1 MDNGLPQERTAKGQG
16 KILILEDSKLQAQR
30 LVGILKEV
38 GYSVIAAGDG
48 VEGLHALTG
57 SIPDL
62 IISDIEMP
70 RLDGYG
76 FCNALKKDRE
86 FSHIPVILLTSMSEP
101 KHIVEGLRA
110 GADYYLTK
118 PYSKSLLL
126 AMVGS
131 ILADGDSS
139 KARNGAQTFEVRTR
153 GKRERISADPQQI
166 ANFLFST
173 FDNLVFHNQELSQTR
188 QELKSTNDTLEER
201 IREKTLSLEQEVAER
216 KKAHEALKQTL
227 NGTVVAL
234 ARSVEMRDPYTAGH
248 QMRVS
253 ELATRIAR
261 ELGFSE
267 DRLEG
272 MRVMGLLHDIGKII
286 VPAEILTKPSGLTD
300 YEFLFIKAHCKAGY
314 DILKE
319 IQFPWPV
326 ATAVFQHHERLNGS
340 GYPLGLP
347 GDRIMM
353 EAKILAVADVTE
365 SMSSHRPYRP
375 ALGVDAA
382 LDEIIGNRGI
392 LYATEAADALVK
404 VFKTEGWRESG
415 PRTEVPDQAE
425 LPRRV
430 PMSLARETP
439 RRSSAP

>member
-16 KILILEDSKLQAQR
+16 KILVLEDSKPQAQR
-30 LVGILKEV
+30 LMGILRER

-48 VEGLHALTG
+48 MEGLRTLTG
-57 SIPDL
+57 SKPDL
-62 IISDIEMP
+62 IISDIWMP
-70 RLDGYG
+70 KLDGYG

-86 FSHIPVILLTSMSEP
+86 LAHIPVILLTSLSEP
-101 KHIVEGLRA
+101 KDIVEGLNA

-118 PYSKSLLL
+118 PYSKGLLL
-126 AMVGS
+126 SMVNS
-131 ILADGDSS
+131 IIADRDSS
-139 KARNGAQTFEVRTR
+139 KARNGAHTFEVSTR
-153 GKRERISADPQQI
+153 GKRERITADTQQVV
-166 ANFLFST
+166 NFLFST
-173 FDNLVFHNQELSQTR
+173 FENLVFHNRELSLTR
-188 QELKSTNDTLEER
+188 QELKSTNDRLEER

-216 KKAHEALKQTL
+216 KRANEVLTQTL

-234 ARSVEMRDPYTAGH
+234 ARAVEMRDPYTAGH

-261 ELGFSE
+261 ELDFSE

-272 MRVMGLLHDIGKII
+272 VRVMGLLHDIGKII

-300 YEFLFIKAHCKAGY
+300 YEFLFIKAHSQAGY

-326 ATAVFQHHERLNGS
+326 ATAVLQHHERLNGS

-375 ALGVDAA
+375 ALGIDAA
-382 LDEIIGNRGI
+382 LEEIIGNRAI
-392 LYATEAADALVK
+392 LYAPEAADALVK
-404 VFKTEGWRESG
+404 VLKTNGWRESG
-415 PRTEVPDQAE
+415 LRDKAPDQTD
-425 LPRRV
+425 LGRV
-430 PMSLARETP
+430 L
-439 RRSSAP
+439 

>member
-1 MDNGLPQERTAKGQG
+1 MDNRLPQERSAKGQE
-16 KILILEDSKLQAQR
+16 KILILEDSKVQAQR
-30 LVGILKEV
+30 LVGILREE
-38 GYSVIAAGDG
+38 GYSVIAAVDG
-48 VEGLHALTG
+48 VEGLAALTE

-62 IISDIEMP
+62 IISDIWMP

-76 FCNALKKDRE
+76 FCSALKKDRE
-86 FSHIPVILLTSMSEP
+86 LAHIPVILLTSLSEA
-101 KHIVEGLRA
+101 KDIVKGLNC

-126 AMVGS
+126 SMVGS
-131 ILADGDSS
+131 ILADRDSP
-139 KARNGAQTFEVRTR
+139 KASDGAHTFEIRAR
-153 GKRERISADPQQI
+153 GKRERISADPQRV

-173 FDNLVFHNQELSQTR
+173 FDNLVFHNQELSRTR
-188 QELKSTNDTLEER
+188 QELKSANDRLEER

-216 KKAHEALKQTL
+216 KRANEALARTL
-227 NGTVVAL
+227 SGTVVAL
-234 ARSVEMRDPYTAGH
+234 ARAVEMRDPYTAGH

-272 MRVMGLLHDIGKII
+272 IRVMGLLHDIGKII
-286 VPAEILTKPSGLTD
+286 VPAEILTKPSKLTD
-300 YEFLFIKAHCKAGY
+300 YEFLFIKAHCQAGY

-340 GYPLGLP
+340 GYPLGLS
-347 GDRIMM
+347 GDRIMV
-353 EAKILAVADVTE
+353 EAKILAVADATE

-375 ALGVDAA
+375 ALGIDAA
-382 LDEIIGNRGI
+382 LEEVIGKRAI
-392 LYATEAADALVK
+392 LYAPEAADALVK
-404 VFKTEGWRESG
+404 VMKTQS
-415 PRTEVPDQAE
+415 P
-425 LPRRV
+425 
-430 PMSLARETP
+430 TP
-439 RRSSAP
+439 VRNGLQEKGIWSVSTVR

>member
-1 MDNGLPQERTAKGQG
+1 MDNGFPQDQAAKGQG
-16 KILILEDSKLQAQR
+16 KILILEDSKSQAQK
-30 LVGILKEV
+30 LIGILREG

-48 VEGLHALTG
+48 VEGLHTLTG
-57 SIPDL
+57 SRPDL
-62 IISDIEMP
+62 IISDVWMP

-86 FSHIPVILLTSMSEP
+86 LAHIPVILLTSLSEP
-101 KHIVEGLRA
+101 KDIVEGLNA

-126 AMVGS
+126 SMVSS
-131 ILADGDSS
+131 IFADRDSS
-139 KARNGAQTFEVRTR
+139 KTRDRAQTFEVRAR
-153 GKRERISADPQQI
+153 GKREHISADPQQVV
-166 ANFLFST
+166 NFLFST
-173 FDNLVFHNQELSQTR
+173 FENLVFHNQELSQTR
-188 QELKSTNDTLEER
+188 QELKSTNDRLEGR

-216 KKAHEALKQTL
+216 KRANEALKQTL

-234 ARSVEMRDPYTAGH
+234 ARAVEMRDPYTAGH

-261 ELGFSE
+261 EIGFSE

-272 MRVMGLLHDIGKII
+272 IRVMGLLHDIGKII
-286 VPAEILTKPSGLTD
+286 VPAEILTKPSKLTD
-300 YEFLFIKAHCKAGY
+300 YEFLFIKAHSQAGY

-326 ATAVFQHHERLNGS
+326 ATAVLQHHERLNGS
-340 GYPLGLP
+340 GYPLALP
-347 GDRIMM
+347 GHRIMM

-375 ALGVDAA
+375 ALGIGAA
-382 LDEIIGNRGI
+382 LEEIIGNRAI
-392 LYATEAADALVK
+392 LYAPEAADALVK
-404 VFKTEGWRESG
+404 ILKTEGWRESG
-415 PRTEVPDQAE
+415 LRNEASGQTD
-425 LPRRV
+425 LRRA
-430 PMSLARETP
+430 L
-439 RRSSAP
+439 

>member
-16 KILILEDSKLQAQR
+16 KILVLEDSKPQAQR
-30 LVGILKEV
+30 LMGILRER

-48 VEGLHALTG
+48 MEGLRTLTG
-57 SIPDL
+57 SKPDL
-62 IISDIEMP
+62 IISDIWMP
-70 RLDGYG
+70 KLDGYG

-86 FSHIPVILLTSMSEP
+86 LAHIPVILLTSLSEP
-101 KHIVEGLRA
+101 KDIVEGLNA

-118 PYSKSLLL
+118 PYSKGLLL
-126 AMVGS
+126 SMVNS
-131 ILADGDSS
+131 IIADRDSS
-139 KARNGAQTFEVRTR
+139 KARNGAHTFEVSTR
-153 GKRERISADPQQI
+153 GKRERITADPQQVV
-166 ANFLFST
+166 NFLFST
-173 FDNLVFHNQELSQTR
+173 FENLVFHNRELSLTR
-188 QELKSTNDTLEER
+188 QELKSTNDRLEER

-216 KKAHEALKQTL
+216 KRANEVLTQTL

-234 ARSVEMRDPYTAGH
+234 ARAVEMRDPYTAGH

-261 ELGFSE
+261 ELDFSE

-272 MRVMGLLHDIGKII
+272 VRVMGLLHDIGKII

-300 YEFLFIKAHCKAGY
+300 YEFLFIKAHSQAGY

-326 ATAVFQHHERLNGS
+326 ATAVLQHHERLNGS

-375 ALGVDAA
+375 ALGIDAA
-382 LDEIIGNRGI
+382 LEEIIGNRAI
-392 LYATEAADALVK
+392 LYAPEAADALVK
-404 VFKTEGWRESG
+404 VLKTNGWRESG
-415 PRTEVPDQAE
+415 LRDKAPDQTD
-425 LPRRV
+425 LGRV
-430 PMSLARETP
+430 L
-439 RRSSAP
+439 

>member
-1 MDNGLPQERTAKGQG
+1 M
-16 KILILEDSKLQAQR
+16 
-30 LVGILKEV
+30 GILRER

-48 VEGLHALTG
+48 MEGLRTLTG
-57 SIPDL
+57 SKPDL
-62 IISDIEMP
+62 IISDIWMP
-70 RLDGYG
+70 KLDGYG

-86 FSHIPVILLTSMSEP
+86 LAHIPVILLTSLSEP
-101 KHIVEGLRA
+101 KDIVEGLNA

-118 PYSKSLLL
+118 PYSKGLLL
-126 AMVGS
+126 SMVNS
-131 ILADGDSS
+131 IIADRDSS
-139 KARNGAQTFEVRTR
+139 KARNGAHTFEVSTR
-153 GKRERISADPQQI
+153 GKRERITADPQQVV
-166 ANFLFST
+166 NFLFST
-173 FDNLVFHNQELSQTR
+173 FENLVFHNRELSLTR
-188 QELKSTNDTLEER
+188 QELKSTNDRLEER

-216 KKAHEALKQTL
+216 KRANEVLTQTL

-234 ARSVEMRDPYTAGH
+234 ARAVEMRDPYTAGH

-261 ELGFSE
+261 ELDFSE

-272 MRVMGLLHDIGKII
+272 VRVMGLLHDIGKII

-300 YEFLFIKAHCKAGY
+300 YEFLFIKAHSQAGY

-326 ATAVFQHHERLNGS
+326 ATAVLQHHERLNGS

-375 ALGVDAA
+375 ALGIDAA
-382 LDEIIGNRGI
+382 LEEIIGNRAI
-392 LYATEAADALVK
+392 LYAPEAADALVK
-404 VFKTEGWRESG
+404 VLKTNGWRESG
-415 PRTEVPDQAE
+415 LRDKAPDQTD
-425 LPRRV
+425 LGRV
-430 PMSLARETP
+430 L
-439 RRSSAP
+439 

>member
-16 KILILEDSKLQAQR
+16 KILVLEDSKPQAQR
-30 LVGILKEV
+30 LMGILRER

-48 VEGLHALTG
+48 MEGLRTLTR
-57 SIPDL
+57 SKPDL
-62 IISDIEMP
+62 IISDIWMP
-70 RLDGYG
+70 KLDGYG

-86 FSHIPVILLTSMSEP
+86 LAHIPVILLTSLSEP
-101 KHIVEGLRA
+101 KDIVEGLNA

-118 PYSKSLLL
+118 PYSKGLLL
-126 AMVGS
+126 SMVNS
-131 ILADGDSS
+131 IIADRDSS
-139 KARNGAQTFEVRTR
+139 KARNGAHTFEVNTR
-153 GKRERISADPQQI
+153 GKRERITADPQQVV
-166 ANFLFST
+166 NFLFST
-173 FDNLVFHNQELSQTR
+173 FENLVFHNRELSLTR
-188 QELKSTNDTLEER
+188 QELKSTNDRLEER

-216 KKAHEALKQTL
+216 KRANEVLTQTL

-234 ARSVEMRDPYTAGH
+234 ARAVEMRDPYTAGH

-261 ELGFSE
+261 ELDFSE

-272 MRVMGLLHDIGKII
+272 VRVMGLLHDIGKII

-300 YEFLFIKAHCKAGY
+300 YEFLFIKAHSQAGY

-326 ATAVFQHHERLNGS
+326 ATAVLQHHERLNGS

-375 ALGVDAA
+375 ALGIDAA
-382 LDEIIGNRGI
+382 LEEIIGNRAI
-392 LYATEAADALVK
+392 LYAPEAADALVK
-404 VFKTEGWRESG
+404 VLKTKGWRESG
-415 PRTEVPDQAE
+415 LRDKAPDQTD
-425 LPRRV
+425 LGRV
-430 PMSLARETP
+430 L
-439 RRSSAP
+439 

>member
-16 KILILEDSKLQAQR
+16 KILVLEDSKPQAQR
-30 LVGILKEV
+30 LMGILREG

-48 VEGLHALTG
+48 MEGLRTLTR
-57 SIPDL
+57 SKPDL
-62 IISDIEMP
+62 IISDIWMP
-70 RLDGYG
+70 KLDGYG
-76 FCNALKKDRE
+76 FCNTLKKDRE
-86 FSHIPVILLTSMSEP
+86 LAHIPVILLTSLSEP
-101 KHIVEGLRA
+101 KDIVEGLNA

-118 PYSKSLLL
+118 PYSKGLLL
-126 AMVGS
+126 SMVNS
-131 ILADGDSS
+131 IIADRDSS
-139 KARNGAQTFEVRTR
+139 KARNGAHTFEVSTR
-153 GKRERISADPQQI
+153 GKRERITADPQQVV
-166 ANFLFST
+166 NFLFST
-173 FDNLVFHNQELSQTR
+173 FENLVFHNRELSLTR
-188 QELKSTNDTLEER
+188 QELKSTNDRLEER

-216 KKAHEALKQTL
+216 KRANEVLKQTL

-234 ARSVEMRDPYTAGH
+234 ARAVEMRDPYTAGH

-261 ELGFSE
+261 ELDFSE

-272 MRVMGLLHDIGKII
+272 VRVMGLLHDIGKII

-300 YEFLFIKAHCKAGY
+300 YEFLFIKAHSQAGY

-326 ATAVFQHHERLNGS
+326 ATAVLQHHERLNGS

-375 ALGVDAA
+375 ALGIDAA
-382 LDEIIGNRGI
+382 LEEIIGNRAI
-392 LYATEAADALVK
+392 LYAPEAADALVK
-404 VFKTEGWRESG
+404 VLKTKGWRESG
-415 PRTEVPDQAE
+415 PRDEAPDQTDLGHA
-425 LPRRV
+425 L
-430 PMSLARETP
+430 
-439 RRSSAP
+439 